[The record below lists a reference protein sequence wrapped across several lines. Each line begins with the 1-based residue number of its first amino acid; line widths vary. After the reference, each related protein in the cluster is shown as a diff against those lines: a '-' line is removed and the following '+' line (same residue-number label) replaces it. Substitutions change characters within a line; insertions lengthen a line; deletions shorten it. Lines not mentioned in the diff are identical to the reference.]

1 MREGVRSSANR
12 QALLDMS
19 TAPGRAC
26 DMPAAELLALQF
38 AAAQELFDERIEWVS
53 GAWRTSVTRRWM
65 ACGKTRP

>member
-1 MREGVRSSANR
+1 MSTTR
-12 QALLDMS
+12 QALLDMIS
-19 TAPGRAC
+19 APDRAY
-26 DMPAAELLALQF
+26 DMPEAELLPLQL